1 MLEQDESQYFKCFR
15 EMSCTFQIFSI
26 RASRQTGIR
35 EFDILFLHEILF
47 IENSG
52 R

>member
-15 EMSCTFQIFSI
+15 EMSCTFQHKV
-26 RASRQTGIR
+26 SRQTGIR
-35 EFDILFLHEILF
+35 EFDTLFLHEVLF